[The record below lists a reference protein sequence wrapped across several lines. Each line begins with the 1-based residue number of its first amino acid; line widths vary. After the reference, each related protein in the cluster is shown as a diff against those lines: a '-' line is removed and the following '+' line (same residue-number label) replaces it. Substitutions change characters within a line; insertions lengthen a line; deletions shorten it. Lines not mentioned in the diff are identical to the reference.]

1 MNRKELTMVKFINR
15 LTGNEMWV
23 DESRADE
30 YKSAGHKLAAPAS
43 KASDTER
50 KKSAKVKK

>member
-30 YKSAGHKLAAPAS
+30 SKAAGHKLAAPAS